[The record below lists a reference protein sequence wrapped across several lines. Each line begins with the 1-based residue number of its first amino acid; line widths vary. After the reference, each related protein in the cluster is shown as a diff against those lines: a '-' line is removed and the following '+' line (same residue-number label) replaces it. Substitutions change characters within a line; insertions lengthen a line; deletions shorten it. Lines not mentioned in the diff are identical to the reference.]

1 MFANQVEPFV
11 MVVDSRN
18 SALDLVARQRS
29 KILDI
34 EICYATDFMS
44 PDFLLDYL
52 LASKKTRILFAWRG
66 ALREALEV
74 SSSINRYKALLEVKT
89 VHMLIPDLLGTNP
102 KFLASEARLVNVTH
116 GYWVTSNELRRIYSL
131 LFPQK
136 IPTGVLHDIPDT
148 TLILRIRDM
157 KLGRSGI
164 IWVGN
169 SLWGSNYG
177 YVDHKGYEEVVKP
190 LLGRKIPFTP
200 FRIRDSSIGRVPNAQ
215 VLHEI
220 AESEIL
226 IQASLHEGTGLPLL
240 EALGVGTVPITSD
253 VGIASE
259 VLTGELKHLIVERSA
274 DSFEQKIRELDASTH
289 QLSILCFS
297 AFDFYV
303 EKACR
308 ETIRWDRHETTFDES
323 GENFLVAA
331 KIRLIWIYR
340 FLRSMRNR

>member
-1 MFANQVEPFV
+1 MTNRIEPFV

-18 SALDLVARQRS
+18 SALDLVARERS
-29 KILDI
+29 KMLDI
-34 EICYATDFMS
+34 EICYATDFVS
-44 PDFLLDYL
+44 PNVLLDYL
-52 LASKKTRILFAWRG
+52 LASDKTRILFAWRG

-74 SSSINRYKALLEVKT
+74 RSSAKRYKELLEVKT
-89 VHMLIPDLLGTNP
+89 VHMLVPDLLGTNP
-102 KFLASEARLVNVTH
+102 EFLTSEARLVNITH
-116 GYWVTSNELRRIYSL
+116 GYWVTSNELRRIYAL

-157 KLGRSGI
+157 KLRRSGI

-169 SLWGSNYG
+169 SRWGSNYG

-190 LLGRKIPFTP
+190 LLRKNIPLTP
-200 FRIRDSSIGRVPNAQ
+200 FRIRDSSVGRAPNAQ
-215 VLHEI
+215 VLVEI

-253 VGIASE
+253 VGIANE

-274 DSFEQKIRELDASTH
+274 DSFEQKIRELGASAH
-289 QLSILCFS
+289 HLSNLCFS
-297 AFDFYV
+297 AYDFYV
-303 EKACR
+303 ENARR
-308 ETIRWDRHETTFDES
+308 EIINWDRRETTFDEY
-323 GENFLVAA
+323 ERNFLVAA
-331 KIRLIWIYR
+331 KMRLIWIYR
-340 FLRSMRNR
+340 FLRSKRNR